1 MPAFDPNVLKEELKS
16 EEGQRRDE
24 LYTKLNALYTK
35 LNALSG
41 DNRALAD
48 EVHALRAKIETAPP
62 GAHAHAAP
70 GRFVS

>member
-1 MPAFDPNVLKEELKS
+1 MPAFDPNVLDEELKS
-16 EEGQRRDE
+16 EEDQRRDE
-24 LYTKLNALYTK
+24 LYTKLNALS
-35 LNALSG
+35 A
-41 DNRALAD
+41 DNKALAN